1 VLDFFPHDHGPGEAV
16 IAGVLA
22 MFIHRLVERGGA
34 LPPSLQ
40 TGFVVPFDPE
50 IFKNVAEEL
59 LNEAGVQFLYH
70 SFASGI
76 IGDNNLE
83 GVILE
88 TKSGPL
94 VIRAKTIIDC
104 TGDGD
109 IASLAGAPFEVG
121 REEDGLTQPMTL
133 IFRIGEFNRT
143 RFKDYIKDRPNEW
156 FGVQG
161 LRQLV
166 QKAAQEGKLH
176 LPRENILFFGTPH
189 DKEINV
195 NSTRIIKVLGTD
207 VWDLTHAE
215 ITGRQQ
221 MKEIMAFLLEYVPGF
236 EESYCIQSGVKVGV
250 RESRRI
256 TGQYKLTVDDIV
268 KARKFPDVIARGTYP
283 VDIHNPTGKGTVF
296 KRLPPGESYDIPLRC
311 LVPQKVDHLLVA
323 GRCISGT
330 HEALAAYRVM
340 PISMATGQAAGV
352 CAALSTRQ
360 SILPRDIK
368 YQAVQEELHRQGALL
383 PDRKP

>member
-1 VLDFFPHDHGPGEAV
+1 L
-16 IAGVLA
+16 
-22 MFIHRLVERGGA
+22 
-34 LPPSLQ
+34 
-40 TGFVVPFDPE
+40 
-50 IFKNVAEEL
+50 VAEEL
-59 LNEAGVQFLYH
+59 LNEAGVKFLYH

-76 IGDNNLE
+76 IGGNNPE

-94 VIRAKTIIDC
+94 VIKAKTVIDC

-109 IASLAGAPFEVG
+109 IAALAGAPFEVG

-143 RFKDYIKDRPNEW
+143 RFKDYVKEHPNEW

-161 LRQLV
+161 LRQMV
-166 QKAAQEGKLH
+166 QKATQESKLN
-176 LPRENILFFGTPH
+176 LPRENILFFGTLH
-189 DKEINV
+189 NKEINV

-207 VWDLTHAE
+207 VWDLTYAE
-215 ITGRQQ
+215 YMGRQQ
-221 MKEIMAFLLEYVPGF
+221 MKEIMAFLREYVPGF
-236 EESYCIQSGVKVGV
+236 EESYVVQSGVKVGV

-256 TGQYKLTVDDIV
+256 TGEYKLNVDDIV

-283 VDIHNPTGKGTVF
+283 VDIHNPTGKGTAF
-296 KRLPPGESYDIPLRC
+296 KRLPPGESYDIIRC

-340 PISMATGQAAGV
+340 PTSMATGQAAGV
-352 CAALSTRQ
+352 CAALSARHG
-360 SILPRDIK
+360 ILPRDIK
-368 YQAVQEELHRQGALL
+368 YQAVQEELRRQGALL
-383 PDRKP
+383 PANQP